1 MLRCFYTTSCGLNSP
16 GNLSQSGSTM
26 EPFTYLKTP
35 AILGGMLFFFS
46 SCISKPSESE
56 NLTLSANLAQA
67 IRQEYSLCRS
77 KPTPASAGS
86 CQTRAMINGLK
97 NRPPVPSRNQTQSR
111 LAYVQAINENRNLL
125 DKACEQLGDLKSDF
139 LKECGAL
146 KQTIFSQEQ
155 RQLLKDILQLVVAVS
170 KSLTETT
177 QGILIDMSRRM
188 YNSSI
193 SPWMGTQRPIELST
207 FSAHANAGLPEIS
220 LAEREDLNTRYGK
233 LHDFPITVMS
243 LDYLRK
249 WGFEEYKTGQIK
261 FSENDCFVRSI
272 SAILCINPRPLY
284 ESLGHRGSSI
294 GSLVEDINKLIKSED
309 DSHEAIYFDSRN
321 YWGTTL
327 EEDPQL
333 VANLVNKGGEGSY
346 IAITESAARDSQSF
360 GRSGHAT
367 VLTIEKI
374 DGKYR
379 LFTSDFQTYL
389 QYEGLPTRHI
399 IPHAQWFDKNK
410 IFKFSFIKITNTVM
424 PRDIA
429 AQSAAV
435 GALTAKIKL
444 CHERQEAQKR
454 VSNNTH

>member
-1 MLRCFYTTSCGLNSP
+1 MYSFTY
-16 GNLSQSGSTM
+16 
-26 EPFTYLKTP
+26 TYLKTA
-35 AILGGMLFFFS
+35 AIFGGMLLFFS
-46 SCISKPSESE
+46 SCTSKPSESE
-56 NLTLSANLAQA
+56 TLTLSTNLAQA

-77 KPTPASAGS
+77 KPTPASTGS

-97 NRPPVPSRNQTQSR
+97 NRPPVPSRKQAHSR

-125 DKACEQLGDLKSDF
+125 DKACDQLGDLKSDF

-146 KQTIFSQEQ
+146 KKTIFSEEQ
-155 RQLLKDILQLVVAVS
+155 LKLLKDILHLVVAVS

-177 QGILIDMSRRM
+177 QGMIIDMSRRM

-193 SPWMGTQRPIELST
+193 SPWMGTQRSIELST

-220 LAEREDLNTRYGK
+220 PAEREDLNTRYGK
-233 LHDFPITVMS
+233 LQDFPISLMS

-249 WGFEEYKTGQIK
+249 WGFEEYKTGQEK

-284 ESLGHRGSSI
+284 ESLKHRGSSI
-294 GSLVEDINKLIKSED
+294 GTLVDDINKIIKSED
-309 DSHEAIYFDSRN
+309 DSHEAMYFDSRN

-327 EEDPQL
+327 VEDPQL
-333 VANLVNKGGEGSY
+333 VANLVNHGGEGSY
-346 IAITESAARDSQSF
+346 IAITESATRDRQRL

-374 DGKYR
+374 SGKYR
-379 LFTSDFQTYL
+379 LFTSDFQSYL

-399 IPHAQWFDKNK
+399 IPHAHLFNK
-410 IFKFSFIKITNTVM
+410 DQLFQFSFIKITNTVM
-424 PRDIA
+424 PRDQA
-429 AQSAAV
+429 AQSVAV
-435 GALTAKIKL
+435 GALTAKLKL

-454 VSNNTH
+454 VSKNTH